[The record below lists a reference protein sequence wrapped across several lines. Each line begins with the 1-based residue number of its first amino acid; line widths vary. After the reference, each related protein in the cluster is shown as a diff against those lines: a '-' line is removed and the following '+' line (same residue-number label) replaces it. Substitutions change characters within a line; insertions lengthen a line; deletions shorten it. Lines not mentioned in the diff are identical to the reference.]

1 MDDNYRH
8 ELEALERL
16 AQAEEAERQRAVT
29 GLCDWC
35 GVNPAQRPNGECDD
49 CWHMPGHEGEYE
61 PTLEAEAR
69 QKRFEALE
77 RENARLLAFVEKWSN
92 YDIWDLPTIG
102 GFSDY
107 DLGRSEILGYVSSEA
122 AALLSEVTDGE

>member
-16 AQAEEAERQRAVT
+16 AQAEEAERQRVT
-29 GLCDWC
+29 TDNEWTTRDF
-35 GVNPAQRPNGECDD
+35 A
-49 CWHMPGHEGEYE
+49 
-61 PTLEAEAR
+61 
-69 QKRFEALE
+69 ALRVDYALLSE
-77 RENARLLAFVEKWSN
+77 QNARLLAFVEKWSN

-122 AALLSEVTDGE
+122 AALLSELSGKSGVTNGE